1 MSITP
6 GHTTHH
12 QGDTPTSP
20 SKDNRIVSAAIHP
33 AIGVAR
39 VGNSEAEYFVGP
51 QVTEPRPEPLG
62 FYRDAQGAL
71 KRQAAEFRIYGYNLA
86 GEVVA
91 ELTTENADIT
101 WSAHVANSKAQ
112 WYQWQLAMDIPEAA
126 KVVLPLRNATVTDA
140 KARGELTID
149 GGLQHISGTLAS
161 GVEFNGTFQGTP
173 VYLGELRT
181 DAQGRLLFLGGRG
194 VSASPKGTPI
204 FNPADD
210 NSFINADGWYDDTS
224 DGPVSAQ
231 VSIGGRSIPV
241 EPAWVVTAPPN
252 YAPQVKAIRTLY
264 DLTYDLFIGA
274 GWLKPSTSVSFRH
287 DVYPILQ
294 RLSGLQWVNQG
305 FATQFG
311 HNGRYNFEDPA
322 FIAQLASKP
331 TSDNYDVFGETRRQ
345 IFNSFRQPDP
355 VDGNV
360 LPWPWIYG
368 DAMTSIPNPSPRQNA
383 AITQTQYQALNLWAA
398 GTFESDWAGDPLPE
412 HLDSVPLAEQPA
424 MLDRAALDFCLADAF
439 HPGCEL
445 TWPMRH
451 LPLYAKPWRIRQR
464 PAGSSQPDYGKTLD
478 QAQALAVGGPL
489 YGQGPGDLNRWMGLP
504 WQADTA
510 YCRGG
515 YDPAYNPFTSTFWPA
530 RVPNQVLS
538 DADYA
543 LVTDPSVPPE
553 QRLVAFVERSN
564 WNAPLDINYPQKT
577 PTAVQMKTM
586 VDIFGSMG
594 LLEVRKGISGSAV
607 YPDTM
612 MVASY
617 GPAITQAQTFA
628 SAQLAADFA
637 AAGSPGAAGPRPPK
651 GANFS
656 SQEEAREAPRAVNP
670 GNRPT

>member
-6 GHTTHH
+6 GHTPHH
-12 QGDTPTSP
+12 HGDHTPP
-20 SKDNRIVSAAIHP
+20 KDNRIVSAAIHP

-39 VGNSEAEYFVGP
+39 VGNSEAEYFLGP

-126 KVVLPLRNATVTDA
+126 SKVLPLRNAQIKDPE
-140 KARGELTID
+140 ARTALTID
-149 GGLQHISGTLAS
+149 GGLHSISGPNQS
-161 GVEFNGTFQGTP
+161 GVEFNGQYEGTP

-181 DAQGRLLFLGGRG
+181 DAHGRLQFLGGRG
-194 VSASPKGTPI
+194 VSASPKNTPI
-204 FNPADD
+204 FNPKDN

-224 DGPVSAQ
+224 DGPISAL
-231 VSIGGRSIPV
+231 VSIGERSIPV
-241 EPAWVVTAPPN
+241 ESAWVVTAPPN
-252 YAPQVKAIRTLY
+252 YAPQVKSVRTLY
-264 DLTYDLFIGA
+264 DLTYDLFIQA
-274 GWLKPSTSVSFRH
+274 AWLKPSTSVSFRH
-287 DVYPILQ
+287 DVYPTLQ

-322 FIAQLASKP
+322 FIARLASKP
-331 TSDNYDVFGETRRQ
+331 APGSYDVNQETRRE
-345 IFNSFRQPDP
+345 ILNSFRLPQPTDSNP
-355 VDGNV
+355 

-368 DAMTSIPNPSPRQNA
+368 DYMDAPSLQQYSS
-383 AITQTQYQALNLWAA
+383 ITQTQYQALKSWAD
-398 GTFESDWAGDPLPE
+398 GQFESDWSSEPLPDT
-412 HLDSVPLAEQPA
+412 LDSVDLADQPA

-451 LPLYAKPWRIRQR
+451 LSLYAKPWRIRQR
-464 PAGSSQPDYGKTLD
+464 PAGSPQPDYGPTLN
-478 QAQALAVGGPL
+478 QTQTLAVGGPL

-515 YDPAYNPFTSTFWPA
+515 YDPTYSPFVATFWPA

-538 DADYA
+538 DVDYDR
-543 LVTDPSVPPE
+543 VIDPVAKPE
-553 QRLVAFVERSN
+553 ERLDAFSDRSN
-564 WNAPLDINYPQKT
+564 WNAPLLVEGPRT
-577 PTAVQMKTM
+577 PTAKQMTTM

-594 LLEVRKGISGSAV
+594 LLEVRTHTSDDPA
-607 YPDTM
+607 YPNTM

-617 GPAITQAQTFA
+617 GPQIPTTQTIA
-628 SAQLAADFA
+628 SPLLAADFVAEGTPTADAVA
-637 AAGSPGAAGPRPPK
+637 APRPPR

-656 SQEEAREAPRAVNP
+656 SQEEAEQAPR
-670 GNRPT
+670 GTRSEKRPL